1 MHSKPILLL
10 ILTCCAL
17 AWPAETKFKLT
28 GKAELERG
36 AQLTADVDYT
46 GALPPGPNP
55 FTTASSWRVYWSDKP
70 DSQVHAAEVL
80 SVDPDIPD
88 QKIRLHLAGGDIP
101 GGASWTVLFNP
112 AGPPYVLPQV
122 ISGTPTKAAP
132 NSHAQQPASVEPGV
146 NPGTPETNPTKPEE
160 NKPAKTDCG
169 STGNKPA
176 FCPVEKGALPD
187 VSLTAS
193 YLAAGGTKPIYS
205 LSLKGALQFSGDILS
220 FNPAISTDIEINQ
233 NLKPP
238 ANSTNFDPD
247 SITAGLTFTRLVV
260 AKYAEPVQSNQPA
273 QDHLFLGAK
282 LLFALPDFEFSTSDP
297 SSNFIFNPA
306 ATFVLNSWMPP
317 KHPSLYATLYPFMA
331 LEVGENLS
339 KPATIEKVPVNWAN
353 YNAIMRGVLGA
364 DAALGTA
371 TPNGKGSMVSTFS
384 LTGSYRVRL
393 PAFDEPEVRTL
404 HQITTIDMTTK
415 ARHWFE
421 GDINYAPWSFKYLAI
436 TGKYQYGELPPLFK
450 LVDHCFT
457 LGLTLQGSQAN
468 KKQ

>member
-10 ILTCCAL
+10 ILMCCAF
-17 AWPAETKFKLT
+17 ACPAETKFKLT

-46 GALPPGPNP
+46 GTLPPEPNP
-55 FTTASSWRVYWSDKP
+55 FTTASSWKVYWSDKP
-70 DSQVHAAEVL
+70 DSQVNAVEVL
-80 SVDPDIPD
+80 SVDLDIPD
-88 QKIRLHLAGGDIP
+88 QKLLLHLAGGAIP

-122 ISGTPTKAAP
+122 ISGSPTKVAP
-132 NSHAQQPASVEPGV
+132 NSQAQQPTPPEPNV
-146 NPGTPETNPTKPEE
+146 NPGAPETNPIKPEE
-160 NKPAKTDCG
+160 NKPAKKDCG

-193 YLAAGGTKPIYS
+193 YLAAGGTKPIYN
-205 LSLKGALQFSGDILS
+205 LSLKGALQFSGDVLS

-238 ANSTNFDPD
+238 VNSTTFDPD
-247 SITAGLTFTRLVV
+247 SITAGLTFTRVV
-260 AKYAEPVQSNQPA
+260 AARYAEPNQNQQPA

-282 LLFALPDFEFSTSDP
+282 LMFALPDFEFSTSDP

-306 ATFVLNSWMPP
+306 ATFVLNSWQPP

-331 LEVGENLS
+331 LEIGENIS
-339 KPATIEKVPVNWAN
+339 KPASIEKVPVNLAN
-353 YNAIMRGVLGA
+353 YSAIMRGVLGA
-364 DAALGTA
+364 DAKLAITA
-371 TPNGKGSMVSTFS
+371 TDHKSDTFS

-404 HQITTIDMTTK
+404 HRVTTVDLTTK

-457 LGLTLQGSQAN
+457 LGLTLQASQAH
-468 KKQ
+468 KQ